1 MSSLSSAIQFGQ
13 PEMQRIPEF
22 LIAYTRYLH
31 FDETNSNQIK
41 QIQTLRSIFLVFHFR
56 KIEKPL

>member
-1 MSSLSSAIQFGQ
+1 MFFMSSLSSAIQFGQ

-31 FDETNSNQIK
+31 FDETNSNSSVNI
-41 QIQTLRSIFLVFHFR
+41 SGFPF
-56 KIEKPL
+56 

>member
-1 MSSLSSAIQFGQ
+1 MSSLSSAIKFGQ

-31 FDETNSNQIK
+31 FDETNSK
-41 QIQTLRSIFLVFHFR
+41 QTTKSKNSNFSVNISGFPF
-56 KIEKPL
+56 